1 MVLLGF
7 QQILL
12 QEQLVLKVQ
21 QALPDHKDLR
31 EQLDPLEQLVV
42 KGLKVL
48 KDLLAILVHKDQQER
63 KELLDQSDLQGRL
76 VQMEK
81 METGTQQHQQIH
93 YPSQLVQK
101 I

>member
-1 MVLLGF
+1 MALLGF

-63 KELLDQSDLQGRL
+63 KELLDQ
-76 VQMEK
+76 
-81 METGTQQHQQIH
+81 
-93 YPSQLVQK
+93 
-101 I
+101 